1 MPSMGAYTG
10 GLNILDDAVTRY
22 LADGWIAF
30 AAGEKQVHMVDR
42 KLLARDHTAARKDQ
56 LWRL

>member
-1 MPSMGAYTG
+1 MGAYTG